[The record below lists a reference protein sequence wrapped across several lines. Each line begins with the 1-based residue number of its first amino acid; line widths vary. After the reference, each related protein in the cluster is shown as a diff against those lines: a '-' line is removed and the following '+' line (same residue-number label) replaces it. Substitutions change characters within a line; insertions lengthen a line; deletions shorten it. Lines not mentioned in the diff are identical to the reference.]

1 MREEAL
7 PIMRLMKDQRTPLP
21 DPAGG
26 TIPSPKD
33 TDPSKLS
40 ENLASVKESK
50 GSSLSRKFS
59 TKKLFLG
66 SAPKQPSPTHPP
78 RSYTPQPR
86 EVRDD
91 AGTHLEASAAAMVLG
106 GPARVS
112 REGGSSSSSGR
123 GRCWMRRTGAT
134 QRGGGRRGG
143 RRQQGSEVVVV
154 VKVSSAAHRELRQ
167 TLSRRGV
174 LRMWVCRRGGRPLCK
189 AGTRN
194 RQQALAMV

>member
-1 MREEAL
+1 MRTSPGRWCGRGCGSPGGRRARARSL
-7 PIMRLMKDQRTPLP
+7 WRRRRAGRRRLGRRWVVGEPGW
-21 DPAGG
+21 AGRR
-26 TIPSPKD
+26 
-33 TDPSKLS
+33 L
-40 ENLASVKESK
+40 
-50 GSSLSRKFS
+50 
-59 TKKLFLG
+59 
-66 SAPKQPSPTHPP
+66 
-78 RSYTPQPR
+78 
-86 EVRDD
+86 
-91 AGTHLEASAAAMVLG
+91 AAAAASSGATGRVCRACAYRMCVGCAGAGVRMCVGGGATVLG

-112 REGGSSSSSGR
+112 REGGSSSSSSSGR

-154 VKVSSAAHRELRQ
+154 VKVSSAARKELRQ

-174 LRMWVCRRGGRPLCK
+174 LRAWVCRRGGRPLCK